1 LLLTLDFEMPK
12 LEILS
17 CPYTKTYISRSL

>member
-1 LLLTLDFEMPK
+1 MPK